1 MNELERM
8 KEEEKKAEWFTK
20 YITKHMILE
29 NLIQYVFSMII
40 LKITLLI
47 WVWQRMNK
55 AIRQSILNN
64 SKVRQ
69 DYKILT

>member
-1 MNELERM
+1 
-8 KEEEKKAEWFTK
+8 
-20 YITKHMILE
+20 MILE

-40 LKITLLI
+40 LKITLLM
-47 WVWQRMNK
+47 WVWQMMNK
-55 AIRQSILNN
+55 AIRQNILNN

>member
-8 KEEEKKAEWFTK
+8 KEEKKKAEWFTK

-40 LKITLLI
+40 LKITLLM
-47 WVWQRMNK
+47 WVWQMMNK